1 MRRWGISGLSM
12 TLLALGAGVGAEAAE
27 AHPARHGLP
36 VPTAP
41 QVRPHLVIVED
52 NGGFVIRCETPRR
65 LRDPDSPRGA
75 IPPLAIPLGTSV
87 RIDRSALQ
95 HSNQKDND
103 HGEIR

>member
-1 MRRWGISGLSM
+1 MRRWGMTGLSM
-12 TLLALGAGVGAEAAE
+12 ALLALGAGVGADVAE
-27 AHPARHGLP
+27 AHPGPHGLP
-36 VPTAP
+36 VPTASQP
-41 QVRPHLVIVED
+41 RPHLVIVED
-52 NGGFVIRCETPRR
+52 NGGFVIRCETPRG
-65 LRDPDSPRGA
+65 PQTQAFPRGA